1 MARPFPRSSW
11 RHSRLRTAA
20 ACVVLILASV
30 TVLTPVAAANDDL
43 KNRQRKVRGQISRA
57 QGDLQESS
65 KALSAAAR
73 RLERARASLGA
84 AQRRLTVAQ
93 RNLNAAAR
101 VDRIMQVRLQ
111 RAEHALAV
119 ARRELDEAKA
129 RLKEQ
134 RRQIGEL
141 AAANYAYGDPQLM
154 GLTVVL
160 NSQNPAEATSQLNTV
175 DSLMNRQDITLQQL
189 GVARRK
195 LAAQEERV
203 EEMTDAV
210 AVQRRAA
217 AANLVKT
224 RGLQQRAAEARA
236 AVAVH
241 VARNR
246 AARIVAAR
254 ARAADAHVLRALK
267 RQENRIKQQLI
278 ERSRRQKGGF
288 KGDSGGFLF
297 RPVPGP
303 VTSSYGWRT
312 HPIYGYWGLHD
323 GTDFSTGCGETMR
336 AAGSGT
342 VVNRYWSDVY
352 GNRLYLDLGKVN
364 GKNMTVVYNHAN
376 GYRVGVG
383 GKIKR
388 GQKIG
393 SAGSTGWSTGC
404 HLHFT
409 VLLNG
414 NPTDPMK
421 YM

>member
-11 RHSRLRTAA
+11 RRSRLRTAA
-20 ACVVLILASV
+20 ACVVLTVTAVTALA
-30 TVLTPVAAANDDL
+30 PIAAADDDL
-43 KNRQRKVRGQISRA
+43 RDRQRKVRGEIRNA
-57 QGDLQESS
+57 QGDLHESS
-65 KALSAAAR
+65 KALGAAAR
-73 RLERARASLGA
+73 NLERARAALGA
-84 AQRRLTVAQ
+84 AQRRLAVAQ
-93 RNLNAAAR
+93 RNLDAAAR

-111 RAEHALAV
+111 RAEHDLAV

-141 AAANYAYGDPQLM
+141 AATNYAYGDPQLM

-175 DSLMNRQDITLQQL
+175 DSLMNRQDITLEQL
-189 GVARRK
+189 RVAREK
-195 LAAQEERV
+195 LAEQEERV
-203 EEMTDAV
+203 EEMTEAV

-236 AVAVH
+236 EVVVH
-241 VARNR
+241 VASNR
-246 AARIVAAR
+246 AARAAAAK
-254 ARAADAHVLRALK
+254 ARAADARVLRALK
-267 RQENRIKQQLI
+267 QQENRIKQQIL
-278 ERSRRQKGGF
+278 ERARRQKGGF

-303 VTSSYGWRT
+303 VTSSYGMRK

-323 GTDFSTGCGETMR
+323 GTDFRAGCGETMR

-383 GKIKR
+383 GKVRR
-388 GQKIG
+388 GDKIG
-393 SAGSTGWSTGC
+393 SAGTTGWSTGC

-414 NPTDPMK
+414 SPTDPMR

>member
-1 MARPFPRSSW
+1 V
-11 RHSRLRTAA
+11 
-20 ACVVLILASV
+20 ACLVLILTSV
-30 TVLTPVAAANDDL
+30 TALAPVAAANDDL
-43 KNRQRKVRGQISRA
+43 KDRQRTVRGQISRA
-57 QGDLQESS
+57 QGDLHESS
-65 KALSAAAR
+65 KALNAAAR
-73 RLERARASLGA
+73 RLERARAALGA

-93 RNLNAAAR
+93 RNLSAAAR
-101 VDRIMQVRLQ
+101 VDRIMQLRLQ

-141 AAANYAYGDPQLM
+141 AATNYAYGDPQLM

-175 DSLMNRQDITLQQL
+175 DSLMNRQDITLKQL
-189 GVARRK
+189 RVARQK
-195 LAAQEERV
+195 LAAQEQRV
-203 EEMTDAV
+203 EEMTAAV
-210 AVQRRAA
+210 AERRKEA

-236 AVAVH
+236 QVAVH

-246 AARIVAAR
+246 AARAAAAR
-254 ARAADAHVLRALK
+254 ARAADARVLRALK
-267 RQENRIKQQLI
+267 RQEDRIKQQII
-278 ERSRRQKGGF
+278 ERARRQKGGF
-288 KGDSGGFLF
+288 KGDSGGFLH
-297 RPVPGP
+297 RPVPGA
-303 VTSSYGWRT
+303 VTSPYGWRE

-323 GTDFSTGCGETMR
+323 GTDFRAGCGETMR
-336 AAGSGT
+336 AAGSGR

-364 GKNMTVVYNHAN
+364 GRNMTVVYNHAT
-376 GYRVGVG
+376 GYRYGVG
-383 GKIKR
+383 AKVQR
-388 GQKIG
+388 GEKIG